1 MSSRGLNIGHL
12 NIQGIC
18 GELNKFSELKVLLT
32 LPENNNLHI
41 LGLSETKLKSHKTT
55 DIFKINGFQTPFRK
69 DNDSNG
75 GGGLLVYVKNGINA
89 KRREDLETHHVS
101 G

>member
-18 GELNKFSELKVLLT
+18 GENLNKFLELKVLLT
-32 LPENNNLHI
+32 LLENNHLHI
-41 LGLSETKLKSHKTT
+41 LGLSVTKLKSHKTT
-55 DIFKINGFQTPFRK
+55 DIFKINGFQTPLRK

-75 GGGLLVYVKNGINA
+75 GGGLLVYVKKGINA
-89 KRREDLETHHVS
+89 KRRED
-101 G
+101 